1 MESDFGVHKREL
13 RGWNSPEA
21 EIQRSCGLSPKEET
35 WAWASEWV
43 ARGREEGT
51 GSQAPPGCLG
61 DGRWEEDPE
70 VQAGF
75 IQHLRS

>member
-1 MESDFGVHKREL
+1 MQTGDRFNGLGPLCLESNFCVHKKEL

-21 EIQRSCGLSPKEET
+21 EIQRSCGLSPREEP

-51 GSQAPPGCLG
+51 GS
-61 DGRWEEDPE
+61 
-70 VQAGF
+70 
-75 IQHLRS
+75 